1 MLWRRKLTLEPVEQ
15 SYGVLSNRVMTM
27 TYDILQRLWLLVLL
41 LVVAPLE
48 REHCRRIA
56 GVTTVPGVVYR
67 APLFSIFINVHRTDE
82 SCFWKK
88 YFVFPRGAHFSYC
101 RVRDGAK
108 VS

>member
-1 MLWRRKLTLEPVEQ
+1 MLANGIKMLQTAESGNLRTILIHVEQ
-15 SYGVLSNRVMTM
+15 RYGVLTNRDMTM

-67 APLFSIFINVHRTDE
+67 APYFRQRTP
-82 SCFWKK
+82 
-88 YFVFPRGAHFSYC
+88 Y
-101 RVRDGAK
+101 
-108 VS
+108 